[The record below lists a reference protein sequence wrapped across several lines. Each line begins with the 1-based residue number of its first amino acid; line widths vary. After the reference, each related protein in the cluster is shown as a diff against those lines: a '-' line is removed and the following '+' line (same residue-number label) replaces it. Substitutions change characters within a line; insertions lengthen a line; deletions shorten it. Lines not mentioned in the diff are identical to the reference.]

1 MIPPLDCTPV
11 PFLLLPRRQWLT
23 QSAGKLSKRRST
35 DSTSTVNDATDTESV
50 DLPTT
55 IMESVSTGIQ
65 QSRTSAKSITNV
77 STVSLASTDS
87 DKTVEMDTSEP
98 IILVPT
104 QKPPVQRGPEM
115 DKSEPIILVPTQ
127 HAPLQRGPEMDKSE
141 PIILVPTQY
150 LPLHRVVEITRA
162 IHKHVVR
169 LDEYDEA
176 FIQEMDLPSY
186 LEYVDDERLF
196 HMPRRGSN
204 WDRVLRSAQFFGL
217 QLWSFGDKLGP
228 SSSEIKAASVTA
240 LVSCRVLLDVC
251 CALVR
256 QR

>member
-1 MIPPLDCTPV
+1 
-11 PFLLLPRRQWLT
+11 
-23 QSAGKLSKRRST
+23 
-35 DSTSTVNDATDTESV
+35 
-50 DLPTT
+50 
-55 IMESVSTGIQ
+55 METVSTGIH
-65 QSRTSAKSITNV
+65 QSRSTAKSIATV
-77 STVSLASTDS
+77 STVSLVSTDS
-87 DKTVEMDTSEP
+87 DKTVEVDTSEPIILVPTQHQPLLRGVKMDTSEP

-104 QKPPVQRGPEM
+104 QHLPLQRGVKVDTSEPSILVPTQHQPLHRGGEM
-115 DKSEPIILVPTQ
+115 DTSQPIILVPT
-127 HAPLQRGPEMDKSE
+127 PYLPPQRGVKVDTSE
-141 PIILVPTQY
+141 PSILVPTPY

-169 LDEYDEA
+169 LDEYDET

-186 LEYVDDERLF
+186 LEYVDDERIF

-240 LVSCRVLLDVC
+240 LVSCRVLLDVR
-251 CALVR
+251 CAIVR
-256 QR
+256 QQRRII

>member
-1 MIPPLDCTPV
+1 MIPPDRTLGL
-11 PFLLLPRRQWLT
+11 FLLPRGQWLT

-35 DSTSTVNDATDTESV
+35 DSTSTVNDTTDTEPV

-55 IMESVSTGIQ
+55 IMETVSTGIQ
-65 QSRTSAKSITNV
+65 QSRTSAKSVTTV
-77 STVSLASTDS
+77 STVSIASTDS
-87 DKTVEMDTSEP
+87 DKTVEIDTSEP

-104 QKPPVQRGPEM
+104 QYP
-115 DKSEPIILVPTQ
+115 
-127 HAPLQRGPEMDKSE
+127 
-141 PIILVPTQY
+141 
-150 LPLHRVVEITRA
+150 PLHRVVEITRA

-169 LDEYDEA
+169 LDEYDEV

-204 WDRVLRSAQFFGL
+204 WDRVLRSAQFFGI

-251 CALVR
+251 VR
-256 QR
+256 SLLR

>member
-1 MIPPLDCTPV
+1 
-11 PFLLLPRRQWLT
+11 
-23 QSAGKLSKRRST
+23 
-35 DSTSTVNDATDTESV
+35 
-50 DLPTT
+50 
-55 IMESVSTGIQ
+55 METVSTGIH
-65 QSRTSAKSITNV
+65 QSRSTAKSIATV
-77 STVSLASTDS
+77 STVSLVSTDS
-87 DKTVEMDTSEP
+87 DKTVEVDTSEPIILVPTQHQPLQRGVKMDTSEP

-104 QKPPVQRGPEM
+104 PHQPLHHGGEM
-115 DKSEPIILVPTQ
+115 DTSEPAILVPT
-127 HAPLQRGPEMDKSE
+127 K
-141 PIILVPTQY
+141 Y

-169 LDEYDEA
+169 LDEYDET

-186 LEYVDDERLF
+186 LEYVDDERIF

-256 QR
+256 RQRIFI